1 MFISKILLFH
11 LFLLP
16 IFISI
21 RIKKNSKNKFKPL
34 PYNKDLP
41 EDEISETLSDLA
53 LKRLYS
59 RLSVFNNTSCKITA
73 KFVLLA
79 ISGIDE
85 KNDLPNMTLTGM
97 NEYDL
102 LQIYDKL
109 MKNFVLQ
116 IEIRANH
123 HFVIFKKNN
132 KEMYLL
138 HGFQNLITINEWMN
152 NTQIM
157 KPYLKID
164 EFFDKFSRMLNL
176 DTPKEEREQLIID
189 LFLPD
194 FFNKDPKRREGM
206 LDWFHGYPVSLINVN
221 YVPYQFS
228 ENQNLKDFGNKFN
241 IVDYSYLI

>member
-1 MFISKILLFH
+1 MYIPKLLFFQ

-16 IFISI
+16 IYISI
-21 RIKKNSKNKFKPL
+21 RIKNLNKKFIPL
-34 PYNKDLP
+34 PYNKELSQ
-41 EDEISETLSDLA
+41 DEISETLSDLA

-59 RLSVFNNTSCKITA
+59 RLSIFNNTSCKITA

-85 KNDLPNMTLTGM
+85 KNDLPNITVTGT

-102 LQIYDKL
+102 FQIYDKL
-109 MKNFVLQ
+109 MKNFVIQ

-123 HFVIFKKNN
+123 HFVIFKKNS
-132 KEMYLL
+132 KELYLL

-152 NTQIM
+152 NTKIM
-157 KPYLKID
+157 KPYLTIE

-176 DTPKEEREQLIID
+176 DTPKEEREQLILDI
-189 LFLPD
+189 FLPD
-194 FFNKDPKRREGM
+194 FFTKNQSRIDGM
-206 LDWFHGYPVSLINVN
+206 LEWFGGRPVTLININ

-228 ENQNLKDFGNKFN
+228 ENQNLKDFKNRFN

>member
-1 MFISKILLFH
+1 MYIPKLLFFQ

-16 IFISI
+16 IYISI
-21 RIKKNSKNKFKPL
+21 RIKNLNKKFKPL
-34 PYNKDLP
+34 PYNKELSQ
-41 EDEISETLSDLA
+41 DEISETLSDLA

-85 KNDLPNMTLTGM
+85 KSDLPNMTLTGM

-123 HFVIFKKNN
+123 HFVIFKKNS

-157 KPYLKID
+157 KPYLTID

-206 LDWFHGYPVSLINVN
+206 LDWFHGYPVSLVNVN